1 MCRQRS
7 GDRSQKFSRRISS
20 VLRVTAS
27 LVTIVTLIAMIVVE
41 VVTFDC
47 FSTPSPFL
55 DLLLV
60 PSAQKIRASQIT
72 VVFSE
77 SDFRLT
83 VFQHALLKISR
94 PRAELDA
101 PVPRV
106 FSSFPRVDWLGFG
119 GLSSSFGDG
128 GAMILSLLDLTV
140 IVALAVTVLRQVSPA
155 ARSAVWS
162 LRDVI
167 CFLQLQRLGYGF
179 GS

>member
-60 PSAQKIRASQIT
+60 QR
-72 VVFSE
+72 
-77 SDFRLT
+77 
-83 VFQHALLKISR
+83 ALLKMSR